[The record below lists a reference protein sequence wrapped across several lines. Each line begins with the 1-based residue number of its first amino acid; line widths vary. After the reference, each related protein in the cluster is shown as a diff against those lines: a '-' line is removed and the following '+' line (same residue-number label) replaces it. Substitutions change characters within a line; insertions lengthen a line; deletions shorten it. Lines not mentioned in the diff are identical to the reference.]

1 MVVISPQQIIY
12 TQQMKEEKKLPFP
25 FLSDRGNQTAS
36 RYGIVFTMPEELR
49 AVYLQFGLNVPE
61 HTGDDSWT
69 LPLPARLIID
79 RQGVIRY
86 AQINADYTRRPE
98 PEHTVEALKAID

>member
-1 MVVISPQQIIY
+1 MVVISPQQSAY
-12 TQQMKEEKKLPFP
+12 NRQMREEKKLTFA
-25 FLSDRGNQTAS
+25 FLSDRRNQTAS
-36 RYGIVFTMPEELR
+36 RYGIVFTMPEDLR

-61 HTGDDSWT
+61 YTGDDSWT
-69 LPLPARLIID
+69 LPLPTRLIID

-98 PEHTVEALKAID
+98 PEHTVEALKTIV